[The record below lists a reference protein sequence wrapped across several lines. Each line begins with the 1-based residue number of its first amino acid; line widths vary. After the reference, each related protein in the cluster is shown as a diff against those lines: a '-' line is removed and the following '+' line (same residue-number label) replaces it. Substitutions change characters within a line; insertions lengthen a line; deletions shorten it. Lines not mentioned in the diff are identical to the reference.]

1 MIIQAFLRWVETART
16 GDRARAANALGR
28 AYARAEMNGLDR
40 HAAEMAMTFL
50 LDDPSPRVRLALVE
64 ALADCPTAP
73 RAVVRALAEDQPEI
87 AFAAIARSPV
97 LTDADLVDLAARGTA
112 ETRALIAARGAVSCS
127 VAAAIAEIGD
137 EEEVSI
143 LLENTGAVLLQG
155 SLRRIVYRLGHA
167 ASVRDR
173 LLARADLPSDA
184 RHALA
189 EKIGAALSASGL
201 VQAVI
206 GSARVARVT
215 REACDAT
222 ALAMT
227 AVASPN
233 DLSQLVAH
241 LRETGRLTPAF
252 LMSALCSGATEFF
265 TLAVADLSGLAEK
278 RVRSILSGGRV
289 HSIRALFQ
297 SAGLARDISQAFAD
311 AVLYWQAQAGEGE
324 PASLAALLE
333 RLRRNPSSTSASVAE
348 LVERLGFAEQR
359 QVARDYALL
368 ASRQAACRTDA
379 PPRNSRLPHSAPGH

>member
-1 MIIQAFLRWVETART
+1 
-16 GDRARAANALGR
+16 
-28 AYARAEMNGLDR
+28 
-40 HAAEMAMTFL
+40 MAMTFL
-50 LDDPSPRVRLALVE
+50 LDDPSPKVRLALVE
-64 ALADCPTAP
+64 ALADCPAAP
-73 RAVVRALAEDQPEI
+73 RAIIMALAEDQPEI

-112 ETRALIAARGAVSCS
+112 ETRALIAARGVVSCS

-155 SLRRIVYRLGHA
+155 SLRRAAHRLGHV
-167 ASVRDR
+167 ASVRDH
-173 LLARADLPSDA
+173 LLARADLPGDV

-189 EKIGAALSASGL
+189 EQIGAALSACGL

-227 AVASPN
+227 AAVPTN
-233 DLSQLVAH
+233 DLSQMVDH
-241 LRETGRLTPAF
+241 LRQTGRLTPAF

-265 TLAVADLSGLAEK
+265 ILAMVDLSGLAEK

-289 HSIRALFQ
+289 HSIRALFE
-297 SAGLARDISQAFAD
+297 SAGLARDVSEAFAE
-311 AVLYWQAQAGEGE
+311 AVLYWQAKVGDGA
-324 PASLAALLE
+324 PASVAALLE
-333 RLRRNPSSTSASVAE
+333 RLRRKRSSTSASVAE
-348 LVERLGFAEQR
+348 LVERLDFAEQR
-359 QVARDYALL
+359 QVARDYALI
-368 ASRQAACRTDA
+368 ASRQAA
-379 PPRNSRLPHSAPGH
+379 

>member
-173 LLARADLPSDA
+173 LLARADLPIDA

-201 VQAVI
+201 VKAVI

-368 ASRQAACRTDA
+368 ASRQAA
-379 PPRNSRLPHSAPGH
+379 

>member
-173 LLARADLPSDA
+173 L
-184 RHALA
+184 
-189 EKIGAALSASGL
+189 
-201 VQAVI
+201 
-206 GSARVARVT
+206 
-215 REACDAT
+215 
-222 ALAMT
+222 
-227 AVASPN
+227 
-233 DLSQLVAH
+233 
-241 LRETGRLTPAF
+241 
-252 LMSALCSGATEFF
+252 
-265 TLAVADLSGLAEK
+265 
-278 RVRSILSGGRV
+278 
-289 HSIRALFQ
+289 
-297 SAGLARDISQAFAD
+297 
-311 AVLYWQAQAGEGE
+311 
-324 PASLAALLE
+324 
-333 RLRRNPSSTSASVAE
+333 
-348 LVERLGFAEQR
+348 
-359 QVARDYALL
+359 
-368 ASRQAACRTDA
+368 
-379 PPRNSRLPHSAPGH
+379 

>member
-16 GDRARAANALGR
+16 GDRARAASALGR
-28 AYARAEMNGLDR
+28 AYAQAEMNGLDR

-50 LDDPSPRVRLALVE
+50 LDDPSPKVRLALSE
-64 ALADCPTAP
+64 ALADSPTAP
-73 RAVVRALAEDQPEI
+73 RAIVRALAEDQPEI

-112 ETRALIAARGAVSCS
+112 ETRALIAARGTVSCS

-143 LLENTGAVLLQG
+143 LLENTGALLLQG
-155 SLRRIVYRLGHA
+155 SLRRIACRLGHA
-167 ASVRDR
+167 AAVRDR

-206 GSARVARVT
+206 GSARVARVM

-227 AVASPN
+227 AAGSPN
-233 DLSQLVAH
+233 DLSRMVAH

-265 TLAVADLSGLAEK
+265 ILAIVDLSGLSEK
-278 RVRSILSGGRV
+278 RVRSILSGGRL
-289 HSIRALFQ
+289 HSIRALFE
-297 SAGLARDISQAFAD
+297 SAGLARDVSEAFAE
-311 AVLYWQAQAGEGE
+311 AVLYWQAQAGEGA

-333 RLRRNPSSTSASVAE
+333 RLRRRPSSTSASVAE

-359 QVARDYALL
+359 QVARNYALI
-368 ASRQAACRTDA
+368 ASRQAA
-379 PPRNSRLPHSAPGH
+379 